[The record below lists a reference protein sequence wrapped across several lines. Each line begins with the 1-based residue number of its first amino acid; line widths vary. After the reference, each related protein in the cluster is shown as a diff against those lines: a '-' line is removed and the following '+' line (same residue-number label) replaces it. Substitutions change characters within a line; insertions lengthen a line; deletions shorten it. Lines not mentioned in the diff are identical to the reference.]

1 MKQYKNFYF
10 ERFEFDIKTLQST
23 FYYNF
28 DGELFFEEKISFFDD
43 NFPLRKDLN
52 IDIINNI
59 LFHIHIALWI
69 SYYKFFPTKN
79 LIIKTGKI
87 DDFQANFWY
96 KFYLNWL
103 GEFFYKN
110 NLDPNWLINF
120 LSESDKKFVKKDFDL
135 SDKYLLAV
143 WWWKDSIVSIEL
155 LKKMWKKLDLI
166 TFAVNDN
173 ILYENTEKNSEL
185 KRVFIKRKL
194 SKNILEAISLWLY
207 NWHVPITWMIA
218 FILEL
223 VCYLYDYKYI
233 VLSNEASANYENTIW
248 NWVKINHQ
256 WSKSLEFEKDFWNYV
271 EKYISSNTKYF
282 SLLRPFYEIKIA
294 ELFAKLWHKY
304 FSSFSSC
311 NTNFK
316 IFKKDLDVKDLDKNY
331 WCNNCPKCVFVYII
345 LRAFLD
351 KNQILS
357 IFGRELYEDKS
368 LEKLFRELAWISWI
382 KPFEC
387 VWTNE
392 EVVLAMK
399 LAYDNWQWKLPFIL
413 DIFSHEINSKMSV
426 SDFEL
431 LKQKILNPDYDNNLI
446 PNDLIN
452 QLKLCINT
460 IK

>member
-155 LKKMWKKLDLI
+155 LKKMWKKLDLV

-194 SKNILEAISLWLY
+194 SKNVLEAISLWLY